1 MRATVVVGHDDVLHP
16 VEGGEVDLLLAL
28 ATAPQRCVDTRLVL
42 HQASVCKQLVPELL
56 QLGGRHD
63 LLLAVLRRGK
73 LNLQSRVGHDPVHGG
88 VGVQVVGEEQ
98 QHGEGGLSTSS
109 VQSKLNQEEL
119 DLLLKPALH
128 AHQHSDA

>member
-42 HQASVCKQLVPELL
+42 HQASVREQLVPELL

-98 QHGEGGLSTSS
+98 QHGQGGHP
-109 VQSKLNQEEL
+109 QADRL
-119 DLLLKPALH
+119 DLLL
-128 AHQHSDA
+128 Q

>member
-28 ATAPQRCVDTRLVL
+28 ATAPQLVL
-42 HQASVCKQLVPELL
+42 HQASVCKQLVPELP
-56 QLGGRHD
+56 QLGGRHN

>member
-28 ATAPQRCVDTRLVL
+28 ATAPQRRVDTRLVL

-73 LNLQSRVGHDPVHGG
+73 FNLQPRVGHDPVHGG

-98 QHGEGGLSTSS
+98 QHGQGGHPQAGRLY
-109 VQSKLNQEEL
+109 
-119 DLLLKPALH
+119 LLL
-128 AHQHSDA
+128 Q